1 MVKTRKH
8 KMNKPGKIN
17 KLQKT
22 LSANTNKTL
31 TNVNHGLEHIGN
43 TAKKSAPIVEK
54 GVAGVYDTLATGFD
68 MGVKGISKVKKTL
81 TIKHK
86 RVKTRNNKK
95 RKSYHNRKQLKRIN

>member
-1 MVKTRKH
+1 MVNKRTRKH
-8 KMNKPGKIN
+8 KNKLSKMH

-22 LSANTNKTL
+22 LSINTNKTL
-31 TNVNHGLEHIGN
+31 TKVNRGLENIGN

-68 MGVKGISKVKKTL
+68 MGIKGINKVKKTI
-81 TIKHK
+81 TTKHK

-95 RKSYHNRKQLKRIN
+95 RKSYHNRKQFK